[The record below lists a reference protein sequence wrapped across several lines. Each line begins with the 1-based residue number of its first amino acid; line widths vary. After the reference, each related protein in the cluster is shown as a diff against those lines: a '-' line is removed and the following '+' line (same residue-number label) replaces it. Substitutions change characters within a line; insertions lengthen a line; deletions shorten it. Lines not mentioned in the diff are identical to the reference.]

1 MKCVDRH
8 WTASVVPTLVE
19 AEYRVWLIGSATP
32 LLLCAAHA
40 NERDDAGQVGKA
52 HRLVSG
58 TK

>member
-19 AEYRVWLIGSATP
+19 AEYRVWIVGSATP

-52 HRLVSG
+52 VRLTG
-58 TK
+58 AGK